1 MALFNPC
8 VKILPLM
15 LNAFEFKC
23 TRRGNAQFQK
33 VQKFWSLSKN
43 SWHMHVWNL
52 SYLRATLISSLPG
65 GETKA
70 SRADRAERADK
81 GRLGSQR
88 MAKRLARKE
97 AKSLIQLFF
106 PFQVRNTSLL
116 LSHYH
121 S

>member
-1 MALFNPC
+1 M
-8 VKILPLM
+8 
-15 LNAFEFKC
+15 
-23 TRRGNAQFQK
+23 
-33 VQKFWSLSKN
+33 
-43 SWHMHVWNL
+43 
-52 SYLRATLISSLPG
+52 RATLISSLPG

-106 PFQVRNTSLL
+106 SIPGKKYFPPTIPLPLL
-116 LSHYH
+116 KERVKKDEGKRWYKGDFRKESWTITLYYDN
-121 S
+121 